1 MQTVRLTPRMG
12 NLDLFSWA
20 ESQYRP
26 DLSLAARRLSR
37 THRLRPSMACTVAA
51 LAGFHV
57 GEVRA

>member
-1 MQTVRLTPRMG
+1 MKIADRPNRG
-12 NLDLFSWA
+12 NLDLFAWA

-37 THRLRPSMACTVAA
+37 THRLRPNVAQVVA
-51 LAGFHV
+51 GLAGFYV